1 MPSGKLSA
9 QTGHAYSDSLAVA
22 AETHPELYKNYRNH
36 ELGGSKVTL
45 KSKKKNHL
53 IKAYN
58 QALAEGIPC
67 AIVVDREH
75 VLLPDFN
82 GEPII
87 TALGIGPCTKEQIKH
102 ITKKFQCL

>member
-1 MPSGKLSA
+1 MPNGKLSA

-45 KSKKKNHL
+45 KAKNQNHL

-58 QALAEGIPC
+58 QAIEAGIPY
-67 AIVVDREH
+67 AIIVDREH
-75 VLLPDFN
+75 ILPPDFN
-82 GEPII
+82 GQPII
-87 TALGIGPCTKEQIKH
+87 TALGIGPCTKEQVRH